1 MSAEQPQKKIG
12 RPSKLE
18 KLAEKHPKTIK
29 GVKTIIKPAP
39 KEVKDKVLEICRDYK
54 KNGGRIPE
62 ACKRCGMS
70 DRTFFYQ
77 IRRFPECREIAQKYG
92 IGLKGDQTVQ
102 VVNAKPAALKNDESA
117 FSIFDLPTRK
127 EWNAEQKQDAI
138 RKAMEALEVG
148 VPFAYAVRYSGMTQK
163 LLTDWITE
171 EPGLLDVLLR
181 AESKWTVTFF
191 KCLTKAA
198 IVASEKGRFLEIV
211 QGAERRFASQWGKVQ
226 AIDLTLK
233 QDDGTES
240 VVKMDRNTIDSQF
253 EKEMAESEIED
264 KKAERRR

>member
-1 MSAEQPQKKIG
+1 MSAEQAPKKIG

-39 KEVKDKVLEICRDYK
+39 KEIREKVLEICRDYK

-233 QDDGTES
+233 QADGSES

-253 EKEMAESEIED
+253 EKEMKESEIED
-264 KKAERRR
+264 QKAERRR